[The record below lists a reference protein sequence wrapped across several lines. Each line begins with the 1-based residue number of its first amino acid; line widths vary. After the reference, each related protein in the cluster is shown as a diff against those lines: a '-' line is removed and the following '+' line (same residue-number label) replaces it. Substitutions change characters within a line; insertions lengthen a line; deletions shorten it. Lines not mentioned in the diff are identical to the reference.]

1 MALYQITSSFL
12 DPTTAMGTV
21 TANSEEEA
29 INILKAQIESKVQNL
44 TIDSVEEIDMDQV
57 ILGETEA
64 ASETIN

>member
-1 MALYQITSSFL
+1 MALYQITFSFL

-21 TANSEEEA
+21 TANNEEEA

-64 ASETIN
+64 ASDTIN

>member
-1 MALYQITSSFL
+1 MALYQITFSFL

-57 ILGETEA
+57 TLGETEA
-64 ASETIN
+64 ASDTIN

>member
-1 MALYQITSSFL
+1 MALYQITFSFL

-21 TANSEEEA
+21 TASSEKEA

-44 TIDSVEEIDMDQV
+44 TIDSVEEIDMDLA